1 MKELLAPAGSM
12 EALKAA
18 IKGGADAVYLA
29 GKLFGARKYAANFTN
44 EELKEAVLYAHLY
57 DVKIYVT
64 VNTII
69 YESELQDCL
78 HYISYL
84 YEIGVDALI
93 MQDLG
98 MITLVRKYFPD
109 FLVHASTQAHTHN
122 IEQIRF
128 LEKLGVSRVVLARE
142 LSLDE
147 IKKLDTNM
155 ELEVFIHGALCV
167 SYSGQCL
174 FSSFLLDRSGNRGEC
189 AGLCRLPYTLK
200 DYDQNVIAENQYLL
214 SPKELN
220 TMDYFLE
227 LKKSK
232 ILSFKIEGR
241 MKSPEYVYYV
251 TSLYRKLLDYDDYT
265 ITYQELFLLKS
276 LYNRGFT
283 KGYICGEKDED
294 WISFYSSNHQ
304 GVKIGEVMG
313 VDQKKIKIK
322 LDYELNQEDG
332 IRLPNQKGMIVNFLY
347 NKKMLLINHAKK
359 GDIVY
364 IDNKIQLKKGGDV
377 YLTTNKKLI
386 EEIKNIKEKKIFI
399 KCRIKAFVNQPLR
412 VEYQY
417 KDILV
422 EDHSILVEV
431 AKKSPVPKERL
442 KEVFTKLGD
451 TLFEVLD
458 INIQMDHNV
467 FLPMSLLNQLKRNLI
482 KELMYKKTEINR
494 KEISLPLFN
503 TSFHREKKKPKL
515 SILVRSEEQLLVA
528 LENNVDYIYVCD
540 ENLYQRYKNSNI
552 YLRLDRV
559 CNSFLKREN
568 DRLLIGETGSLCYT
582 ANNLVISDYYFN
594 VVNSKMVYLLH
605 DLGVKRITLSPELK
619 EDDLDLLVSHL
630 DSSIEVEEIIYGRI
644 EYMIM
649 KYNMQK
655 SLHLKNDYYKLVSNS
670 KNFPIM
676 FDQFTHLFS
685 DHVWELENVNPFMD
699 VYRIELFNET
709 KEEVK
714 KIISHVKKKL
724 DY

>member
-1 MKELLAPAGSM
+1 MKELLAPAGSI

-29 GKLFGARKYAANFTN
+29 GKLFGARKFATNFTN
-44 EELKEAVLYAHLY
+44 DELKEAVLYAHLY

-98 MITLVRKYFPD
+98 MISLVRNYFPD

-122 IEQIRF
+122 IEQIRL

-174 FSSFLLDRSGNRGEC
+174 FSSFLIDRSGNRGEC
-189 AGLCRLPYTLK
+189 AGLCRLPYSLK
-200 DYDQNVIAENQYLL
+200 DHDQKIIENQYLL

-220 TMDYFLE
+220 TIDYFLE

-232 ILSFKIEGR
+232 VLSFKIEGR

-251 TSLYRKLLDYDDYT
+251 TSLYRKLLDYDDYK
-265 ITYQELFLLKS
+265 ITHRELFLLKS

-283 KGYICGEKDED
+283 KGYLFDEKDED

-304 GVKIGEVMG
+304 GVKIGKVID
-313 VDQKKIKIK
+313 VNQKKIKIK

-332 IRLPNQKGMIVNFLY
+332 IRLPNQKGMFVNFLY
-347 NKKMLLINHAKK
+347 DKKMLLVNQAKK

-364 IDNKIQLKKGGDV
+364 IDNKVQLENMGDV
-377 YLTTNKKLI
+377 YLTTNKKLM
-386 EEIKNIKEKKIFI
+386 EEIKNIKEKKLFI
-399 KCRIKAFVNQPLR
+399 ACRIEAFVNQPLR

-422 EDHSILVEV
+422 EDHSILVEE
-431 AKKSPVPKERL
+431 AKKSPVSKERL
-442 KEVFTKLGD
+442 QEVFTKLGD
-451 TLFEVLD
+451 TPFEVFNID
-458 INIQMDHNV
+458 IQMDHNI
-467 FLPMSLLNQLKRNLI
+467 FLPMSLLNQLRRDLIKKLIEKKITVKRNHV
-482 KELMYKKTEINR
+482 
-494 KEISLPLFN
+494 SLPLLN
-503 TSFHREKKKPKL
+503 YSGIRRDRKAKL
-515 SILVRSEEQLLVA
+515 SILVRTEEQLLVA

-540 ENLYQRYKNSNI
+540 ENLYQKYKDFNV
-552 YLRLDRV
+552 YLRLERV
-559 CNSFLKREN
+559 TNSFSKREN
-568 DRLLIGETGSLCYT
+568 YRLLIGETGSLCYT
-582 ANNLVISDYYFN
+582 ANNLVISDYYLN

-619 EDDLDLLVSHL
+619 THELELLLNHL
-630 DSSIEVEEIIYGRI
+630 DDSIEVEQLIYGRL

-649 KYNMQK
+649 KYHMK
-655 SLHLKNDYYKLVSNS
+655 VALHLKNNCYEIESNHKS
-670 KNFPIM
+670 FPLIM
-676 FDQFTHLFS
+676 DQFTHLFS
-685 DHVWELENVNPFMD
+685 DSSFELENLNSKID
-699 VYRIELFNET
+699 VYRIELFKET

-714 KIISHVKKKL
+714 EIIWHVKKRL
-724 DY
+724 G

>member
-422 EDHSILVEV
+422 EDHSILVEE

-528 LENNVDYIYVCD
+528 LENNVDYIYACD